1 MADYTPLGQISES
14 DFSVLL
20 KALSSTSKGRAFLN
34 HYRES
39 FRPEETANLLG
50 SLRGIE
56 KTVEDARDQLKPKR
70 IAEELQ
76 HIAMSLDLAID
87 GMDADPAGD
96 ETARRFALADQARRE
111 LQTLAATLTDGTS
124 DVTPGARP
132 AQLDGAVS
140 KSASYTLRDPAPER

>member
-20 KALSSTSKGRAFLN
+20 NALSSTSKGRAFLN

-56 KTVEDARDQLKPKR
+56 KTVEDARDQLKPER

-76 HIAMSLDLAID
+76 NIAMSLDLAID
-87 GMDADPAGD
+87 GTDADPGGD

-111 LQTLAATLTDGTS
+111 LQTLAATLTDGAAEIVPEA
-124 DVTPGARP
+124 DAVEP
-132 AQLDGAVS
+132 DGAGS
-140 KSASYTLRDPAPER
+140 KSASYTLRDPALER